1 MKFTEGRYALG
12 ALTLLALWLFIGLP
26 VLNKPDILKE
36 YKTYPSDYAKSAAG
50 SPNGSLESP
59 LFVQVLPGADAAE
72 KANRENEDRLNKK
85 DADRWLVRWTMALFL
100 ATGLLFI
107 VTGGLCVFAYQQI
120 RLMNEEFN
128 ATHRPKIRLK
138 HLWLTTDIWEG
149 EMVQATAVFVNTGMA
164 PAILLELNFGTYI
177 IKSGRMLPTD
187 PNWIKKCTAPLAT
200 HAPLGAGISLEIKG
214 LNDGRVLKD
223 ADNVAL
229 RKNERLL
236 YFAGAIEYRDRQGA
250 IRKTAFC
257 RVLKLDENANAG
269 QRGRFLPVEDKDY
282 EYRD

>member
-1 MKFTEGRYALG
+1 MNVRAIARGAAILGVLFLGFDMLLSLLSTCDEISHYPSHKQDAAKYCTTLSGPLIGDIWRSFVWLGNALG
-12 ALTLLALWLFIGLP
+12 EYDKQIVAAFTVILTISTSALWWSTRKLWIAGD
-26 VLNKPDILKE
+26 NQLKL
-36 YKTYPSDYAKSAAG
+36 SRD
-50 SPNGSLESP
+50 
-59 LFVQVLPGADAAE
+59 
-72 KANRENEDRLNKK
+72 
-85 DADRWLVRWTMALFL
+85 
-100 ATGLLFI
+100 
-107 VTGGLCVFAYQQI
+107 
-120 RLMNEEFN
+120 EFN
-128 ATHRPKIRLK
+128 ATHRPQIRLK

-149 EMVQATAVFVNTGMA
+149 ESVHATAVFVNTGMA

-187 PNWIKKCTAPLAT
+187 PNWIKKCTASLAT

-229 RKNERLL
+229 RENVKLL
-236 YFAGAIEYRDRQGA
+236 YFAGAIEYRDSQRA

-282 EYRD
+282 EYQD